1 MALVLFDLS
10 FEVYR
15 ERTCEVVIPPDSL
28 GAIFALE
35 TADYEMTLCNALKM
49 LGEHYIEREA
59 TDCANDRHKLCS
71 EFLTHLKTK
80 P

>member
-10 FEVYR
+10 FEIYR
-15 ERTCEVVIPPDSL
+15 ERTCKVVIPADSL

-35 TADYEMTLCNALKM
+35 TADYEMTLSNALKM
-49 LGEHYIEREA
+49 LGEQSVEREA
-59 TDCANDRHKLCS
+59 TDCSNDGHELCS
-71 EFLTHLKTK
+71 QFLTHLKTK